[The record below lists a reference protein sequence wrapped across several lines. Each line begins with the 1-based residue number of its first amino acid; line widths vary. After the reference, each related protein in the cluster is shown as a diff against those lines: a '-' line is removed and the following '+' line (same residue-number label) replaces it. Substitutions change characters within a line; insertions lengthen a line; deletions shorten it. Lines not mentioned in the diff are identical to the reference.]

1 LAHPTRTHWRN
12 VVTVASIMVLVGVEV
27 FGVALAGGWAVAG
40 LFELG
45 TTMGY
50 VLMALF
56 SLFGAYLLLILWR
69 HCVAVEPLA
78 ERA

>member
-1 LAHPTRTHWRN
+1 
-12 VVTVASIMVLVGVEV
+12 MVLVGVEI

>member
-1 LAHPTRTHWRN
+1 MAHPTRTHWRN

>member
-12 VVTVASIMVLVGVEV
+12 VLTVASIMVLVGIEV
-27 FGVALAGGWAVAG
+27 FGVAIAGGWAVAG

-45 TTMGY
+45 PTIGY

-56 SLFGAYLLLILWR
+56 GLFGAYLLVILWR

>member
-1 LAHPTRTHWRN
+1 LAHSTRTHWRN
-12 VVTVASIMVLVGVEV
+12 VVTVASIMVLVGVEI